1 MLNTQTKAQ
10 SGFGLVEL
18 MIGVVVGM
26 IVVAAAMGLMTTALS
41 NSNDNI
47 KMARLDQELRQV
59 MTMLSRDLRRATS
72 WDASVDVA
80 RVSLVTPLTLSATS
94 GNVSVTSPSASGNL
108 DTIGARAIGGTLVY
122 KNGTTVHQG
131 SITGFSGSSFAVAL
145 TGTWPDVVKTVDGV
159 AASSWSILRPEST
172 LTTSGTCILFV
183 ADNDFSGTYAS
194 NERFG
199 YRYDGLAKVVKART
213 SGATA
218 DGCSS
223 GTWENLTDEG
233 LVEVTDFS
241 VTRNSPARIEASGFN
256 IYVREYTISITGRLK
271 ADTGV
276 ERTLQ
281 ETVRVRNDCLSLT
294 SDSSADD
301 KCFKSI

>member
-1 MLNTQTKAQ
+1 MLNTRTKAQ

-80 RVSLVTPLTLSATS
+80 RVSLVSPLTLSATS
-94 GNVSVTSPSASGNL
+94 GDVSVTSASGNL
-108 DTIGARAIGGTLVY
+108 ADIGARAIGGTLVY
-122 KNGTTVHQG
+122 KNGTTVYQG
-131 SITGFSGSSFAVAL
+131 SITGYSGDAFSVTIGTAWPASTIVA
-145 TGTWPDVVKTVDGV
+145 DGV
-159 AASSWSILRPEST
+159 SASSWSILRPEST
-172 LTTSGTCILFV
+172 LTISGTCILFV
-183 ADNDFSGTYAS
+183 ADNDFSGGMYDTG
-194 NERFG
+194 ERFG
-199 YRYDGLAKVVKART
+199 YRYDSAEKAVEART
-213 SGATA
+213 SGASA

-223 GTWENLTDEG
+223 GGTWTNLTDEG

-241 VTRNSPARIEASGFN
+241 VTDNSPATLVASGFDIN
-256 IYVREYTISITGRLK
+256 VREFTISITGRLK

-276 ERTLQ
+276 VRTLQ
-281 ETVRVRNDCLSLT
+281 ETVRVRNDRLSP
-294 SDSSADD
+294 S
-301 KCFKSI
+301 

>member
-1 MLNTQTKAQ
+1 MLNTRTKAQ

-108 DTIGARAIGGTLVY
+108 ADIDARSIGGTLVY
-122 KNGTTVHQG
+122 KNGSTVYQG
-131 SITGFSGSSFAVAL
+131 SITGFSGSSFAVTL

-172 LTTSGTCILFV
+172 LTISGTCILF
-183 ADNDFSGTYAS
+183 ASDNILDDTTSGAYES
-194 NERFG
+194 SERYG

-213 SGATA
+213 SGASA

-233 LVEVTDFS
+233 LVEVMDFIVTD
-241 VTRNSPARIEASGFN
+241 NSPATLVASGFDIN
-256 IYVREYTISITGRLK
+256 VREFTISITGRLK
-271 ADTGV
+271 ADPGV

-281 ETVRVRNDCLSLT
+281 ETVRVRNDRLSP
-294 SDSSADD
+294 S
-301 KCFKSI
+301 

>member
-80 RVSLVTPLTLSATS
+80 RVSLVSPLTLSATS
-94 GNVSVTSPSASGNL
+94 GNVSVTSPSGNL
-108 DTIGARAIGGTLVY
+108 ADIGARAIGGTLVY
-122 KNGTTVHQG
+122 KNGTTVYQG
-131 SITGFSGSSFAVAL
+131 SITGYSADAFSVTIGTAWPASAIVA
-145 TGTWPDVVKTVDGV
+145 DGV
-159 AASSWSILRPEST
+159 TASSWSILRPEST
-172 LTTSGTCILFV
+172 LTISGTCILF
-183 ADNDFSGTYAS
+183 ASDNDFSGGAYNDNT
-194 NERFG
+194 ERFG
-199 YRYDGLAKVVKART
+199 YRYDSAEKAVEART
-213 SGATA
+213 AGASA
-218 DGCSS
+218 DGCSAGGS
-223 GTWENLTDEG
+223 WENLTDEG

-241 VTRNSPARIEASGFN
+241 VTDNSPVTLVASGFD
-256 IYVREYTISITGRLK
+256 IDVREFTISITGRLK

-276 ERTLQ
+276 VRTLQ
-281 ETVRVRNDCLSLT
+281 ETVRVRNDRLSP
-294 SDSSADD
+294 S
-301 KCFKSI
+301 

>member
-1 MLNTQTKAQ
+1 MLNTRTKAQ

-80 RVSLVTPLTLSATS
+80 RVSLVSPLTLSATS
-94 GNVSVTSPSASGNL
+94 GNVSVTSASGNL
-108 DTIGARAIGGTLVY
+108 ADIGARAIGGTLVY
-122 KNGTTVHQG
+122 KNGTTVYQG
-131 SITGFSGSSFAVAL
+131 SITGYSANAFSVTIGTEWPASAIVA
-145 TGTWPDVVKTVDGV
+145 DGV
-159 AASSWSILRPEST
+159 PASSWSILRPEST
-172 LTTSGTCILFV
+172 LTISGTCILFV
-183 ADNDFSGTYAS
+183 ADNDFSGGAYNDNT
-194 NERFG
+194 ERFG

-213 SGATA
+213 AGDSA

-223 GTWENLTDEG
+223 GGTWVNLTDEG
-233 LVEVTDFS
+233 LVEITDFS
-241 VTRNSPARIEASGFN
+241 VTDNSPATLVASGFDIN
-256 IYVREYTISITGRLK
+256 VREFTISITGRLE
-271 ADTGV
+271 ADTDV
-276 ERTLQ
+276 VRTLQ
-281 ETVRVRNDCLSLT
+281 ETVRVRNDRLSP
-294 SDSSADD
+294 S
-301 KCFKSI
+301 

>member
-1 MLNTQTKAQ
+1 
-10 SGFGLVEL
+10 

-80 RVSLVTPLTLSATS
+80 RVSLVSPLTLSATS
-94 GNVSVTSPSASGNL
+94 GDVSVTSASGNL
-108 DTIGARAIGGTLVY
+108 ADIGARAIGGTLVY
-122 KNGTTVHQG
+122 KNGTTVYQG
-131 SITGFSGSSFAVAL
+131 SITGYSGDAFSVTIGTAWPASTIVA
-145 TGTWPDVVKTVDGV
+145 DGV
-159 AASSWSILRPEST
+159 SASSWSILRPEST
-172 LTTSGTCILFV
+172 LTISGTCILFV
-183 ADNDFSGTYAS
+183 ADNDFSGGMYDTG
-194 NERFG
+194 ERFG
-199 YRYDGLAKVVKART
+199 YRYDSAEKAVEART
-213 SGATA
+213 SGASA

-223 GTWENLTDEG
+223 GGTWTNLTDEG

-241 VTRNSPARIEASGFN
+241 VTDNSPATLVASGFDIN
-256 IYVREYTISITGRLK
+256 VREFTISITGRLK

-276 ERTLQ
+276 VRTLQ
-281 ETVRVRNDCLSLT
+281 ETVRVRNDRLSP
-294 SDSSADD
+294 S
-301 KCFKSI
+301 

>member
-1 MLNTQTKAQ
+1 MLNTRTKAQ

-80 RVSLVTPLTLSATS
+80 RISLVTPLTLSATS

-108 DTIGARAIGGTLVY
+108 ADIDARFIGGTLVY
-122 KNGTTVHQG
+122 KNGSTVYQG
-131 SITGFSGSSFAVAL
+131 SITGFSGSSFAVTL

-172 LTTSGTCILFV
+172 LTISGTCILF
-183 ADNDFSGTYAS
+183 ASDNILDDTTSGAYES
-194 NERFG
+194 SERYG
-199 YRYDGLAKVVKART
+199 YRYDDAADAIEVRT
-213 SGATA
+213 SGASA

-223 GTWENLTDEG
+223 GGTWVNLTDEG
-233 LVEVTDFS
+233 LVEITDFS
-241 VTRNSPARIEASGFN
+241 VTDNSPATLVASGFDIN
-256 IYVREYTISITGRLK
+256 VREFTISITGRLK
-271 ADTGV
+271 ADPGV

-281 ETVRVRNDCLSLT
+281 ETVRVRNDRLSP
-294 SDSSADD
+294 S
-301 KCFKSI
+301 

>member
-1 MLNTQTKAQ
+1 MLSTRTKAQ

-18 MIGVVVGM
+18 MIGLAVGM
-26 IVVAAAMGLMTTALS
+26 IVIAAAMGLMTTSLS

-94 GNVSVTSPSASGNL
+94 GNVSVTSVSGDL
-108 DTIGARAIGGTLVY
+108 GDIGARAVGGTLVY
-122 KNGTTVHQG
+122 KNGTTIYQG
-131 SITGFSGSSFAVAL
+131 SITDYSAGAFSV
-145 TGTWPDVVKTVDGV
+145 TIGTAWPASAIVDDGV

-172 LTTSGTCILFV
+172 LTMSDTCILFV
-183 ADNDFSGTYAS
+183 ADNDFSGGGYDTG
-194 NERFG
+194 ERFG
-199 YRYDGLAKVVKART
+199 YRYDTTELAVEART
-213 SGATA
+213 SGAST

-223 GTWENLTDEG
+223 GGDWTNLTDEG
-233 LVEVTDFS
+233 LVEVRDFS
-241 VTRNSPARIEASGFN
+241 VTDNSPDTLTASGFD
-256 IYVREYTISITGRLK
+256 IDVREFTISITGRLK

-281 ETVRVRNDCLSLT
+281 ETVRVRNDRLSP
-294 SDSSADD
+294 
-301 KCFKSI
+301 SI